1 VAFNSFI
8 HSGKHGCIGKNDK
21 HMNIESG
28 IIVIQT
34 CLPWQKCISS

>member
-1 VAFNSFI
+1 
-8 HSGKHGCIGKNDK
+8 
-21 HMNIESG
+21 MNLESG